1 MNLDTLSLKHRVGL
15 CRRAA
20 RAAAGRLRMLA
31 GRVDPGDEPLRRLFE
46 RLAGSEES
54 HLAEMGRFD
63 AGIDEP
69 STGGIEEEDLD
80 RMVERFIPSL
90 SITSGGSFIDREV
103 GTYLAECL
111 QEESASLYRTLA
123 DQASDENSRAF
134 FLHSKEAEESNIRF
148 VRQVLL

>member
-1 MNLDTLSLKHRVGL
+1 MNFDALSLKHRVGL

-20 RAAAGRLRMLA
+20 TAAAGRLRMLA
-31 GRVDPGDEPLRRLFE
+31 QRVEPGDEPLRRLFE
-46 RLAGSEES
+46 NLAVDEEN

-63 AGIDEP
+63 AGIDP
-69 STGGIEEEDLD
+69 PPQGGIEEEDLD
-80 RMVERFIPSL
+80 RIVYRFIPSL
-90 SITSGGSFIDREV
+90 SITSGGRFIDREV

-111 QEESASLYRTLA
+111 QVESARLYRALA
-123 DQASDENSRAF
+123 DQALDEESRAF

>member
-1 MNLDTLSLKHRVGL
+1 MNLATLSLKHRVAL

-46 RLAGSEES
+46 NLARDEEN
-54 HLAEMGRFD
+54 HFEEMGRFD
-63 AGIDEP
+63 N
-69 STGGIEEEDLD
+69 GIEEPAPEAIAEEDLD

-90 SITSGGSFIDREV
+90 SITSGGRYLDREV

-123 DQASDENSRAF
+123 DQASDEESRDF
-134 FLHSKEAEESNIRF
+134 FLHSKEAEESKIKF